1 MTDAQPTAIRVAVA
15 VVGAGPVG
23 TTAANLLG
31 SYGVDTLLV
40 DKEQGIVDFPRA
52 IGIDDESVRTFQA
65 VGLADEIM
73 SEAIQNVPLKFF
85 DASGRCFADVR
96 PSAREFG
103 WFKRNIFMQP
113 LAEATLR
120 RGLERFPQVQVMLG
134 TELVDIEQD
143 QDRVVLQLSNAHGER
158 WVVHADYVIA
168 ADGGRSPIRAKLGIA
183 LEGSTHARKWVV
195 IDCANDPLDA
205 PYTGL
210 HCDPRR
216 PYVCAHMP
224 YGYRRWEFMLFPGE
238 DADEMLAPE
247 KVRDLLRHH
256 VSDPSI
262 VDVIRARVYT
272 HHSRI
277 AASFGRGRVVLA
289 GDAAHLMPPW
299 AGQGMNTG
307 IRDATNL
314 AWKLAAII
322 SGQADPRLLA
332 TYEQE
337 RRQHAQA
344 MIDLSTN
351 LGRILSLTHHLTARA
366 RDLCLRLATV
376 VPGVRSWVLEMRF
389 KAKPHYRKGFLV
401 PDERSDVSRVG
412 QMFIQPI
419 VETAAK
425 KRVRLDTVLGS
436 WFAVVGF
443 ECDPLSGLDET
454 SLRALDRLDVRVI
467 KIVESRA
474 GEIPHRQPN
483 TRPDTVVIE
492 DADNE
497 LRSWFQ
503 LTGRNVVLV
512 RPDRYVA
519 ALTTP
524 PGLTEVIR
532 SLTSILTTGS
542 RT

>member
-1 MTDAQPTAIRVAVA
+1 
-15 VVGAGPVG
+15 
-23 TTAANLLG
+23 
-31 SYGVDTLLV
+31 
-40 DKEQGIVDFPRA
+40 
-52 IGIDDESVRTFQA
+52 
-65 VGLADEIM
+65 
-73 SEAIQNVPLKFF
+73 
-85 DASGRCFADVR
+85 
-96 PSAREFG
+96 
-103 WFKRNIFMQP
+103 
-113 LAEATLR
+113 
-120 RGLERFPQVQVMLG
+120 
-134 TELVDIEQD
+134 
-143 QDRVVLQLSNAHGER
+143 
-158 WVVHADYVIA
+158 
-168 ADGGRSPIRAKLGIA
+168 
-183 LEGSTHARKWVV
+183 
-195 IDCANDPLDA
+195 
-205 PYTGL
+205 
-210 HCDPRR
+210 
-216 PYVCAHMP
+216 
-224 YGYRRWEFMLFPGE
+224 
-238 DADEMLAPE
+238 
-247 KVRDLLRHH
+247 
-256 VSDPSI
+256 
-262 VDVIRARVYT
+262 
-272 HHSRI
+272 
-277 AASFGRGRVVLA
+277 
-289 GDAAHLMPPW
+289 
-299 AGQGMNTG
+299 
-307 IRDATNL
+307 
-314 AWKLAAII
+314 
-322 SGQADPRLLA
+322 
-332 TYEQE
+332 
-337 RRQHAQA
+337 
-344 MIDLSTN
+344 
-351 LGRILSLTHHLTARA
+351 
-366 RDLCLRLATV
+366 LRLATV